1 MARSQQTFNKKE
13 NEKKKHKKRLDK
25 VKKKEERLASGDK
38 SKSFEDMFAY
48 VDEHGNLS
56 STPPEPG
63 TKKEEIN
70 VEDIQI
76 GTPKKEELDAVDSL
90 RTGTIT
96 FFNDSKG
103 YGFIRDHDTKE
114 SIFVHINGIIDQVKE
129 GNKVTFETVK
139 GTKGLNAVDVK
150 LAP

>member
-114 SIFVHINGIIDQVKE
+114 SIFVHINGLIDQVKE